1 LLSVQICRHS
11 PTSQQLTA
19 LQPSQPCFN
28 DKSRADDTCP
38 TLVSRPLP
46 LTSSWLVV
54 GAVHRAPARAQPAGL
69 TARAGA
75 AGFALVAWGSW
86 RRGAGPGRGGKGHRA
101 AKDLLRKRGMQVS
114 AIATGTQA
122 WMARQRWRDVL
133 SALASRVQMG
143 LGMRSSLRRPRGW
156 RCSGSPAK
164 PRSRCPAGGPG
175 RAVAQAKDR
184 SWLSPGRSRMGS
196 PAAAA
201 AAEPLRRWKLDKRCA
216 HRADGVPSITG
227 SRFRTSEM
235 LGAGER
241 IRTADRPLTRR
252 IAESSEVHRLPD
264 QPRCLISRFWPPW
277 STPPVHSRC

>member
-114 AIATGTQA
+114 AMATGTQA
-122 WMARQRWRDVL
+122 WMALQRWRDVL

-143 LGMRSSLRRPRGW
+143 LGMRSSLRRPRRLAVLGIAGEAPLTMSCG
-156 RCSGSPAK
+156 RPGPCSGPGQGPQLAQPWSQPDGE
-164 PRSRCPAGGPG
+164 PGCGGG
-175 RAVAQAKDR
+175 
-184 SWLSPGRSRMGS
+184 G
-196 PAAAA
+196 
-201 AAEPLRRWKLDKRCA
+201 
-216 HRADGVPSITG
+216 
-227 SRFRTSEM
+227 
-235 LGAGER
+235 
-241 IRTADRPLTRR
+241 RTAP
-252 IAESSEVHRLPD
+252 
-264 QPRCLISRFWPPW
+264 
-277 STPPVHSRC
+277 